1 MTAAIS
7 DSLRY
12 LSFLQFPKL
21 ALREILRHSKAAS
34 RSGGKP
40 KMVGPAAGSTEWRQR
55 TPATRPYFHCLKGVA
70 GASARAD
77 WETGI
82 RRNGTDHRV
91 SQLAEAL
98 RLHAIAAT
106 SVVSLRP
113 ATKQIEHFMRSID
126 LLDWDDLKVFLAV
139 ARTGNL
145 AQTAKL
151 LRVDHSTVSRRVAQL
166 ETALGYGVFE
176 RSRTGFRINDL
187 GERLLARA
195 EVIESEI
202 IGISA
207 DVQDEVSSAAGT
219 VKLATMEGIGSLY
232 LAPRMVHLKAFAPKL
247 KMELITSPQVI
258 HVNRREADLFLSFFK
273 PSGQG
278 LVSQKIGV
286 FKLHLYA
293 HPDYISSKG
302 GAPRSEVELRDYE
315 FITYIEDLIQ
325 VDSVRWLRDVI
336 DDVTSIFNSNSMIAQ
351 MMAAAGGLGV
361 VLLPKFAVH
370 EGSPLV
376 PIMPGTMSTTREI
389 WLNVHQD
396 LQFAPR
402 IKTVVSFLKQQIDKD
417 IRAGAL

>member
-1 MTAAIS
+1 
-7 DSLRY
+7 
-12 LSFLQFPKL
+12 
-21 ALREILRHSKAAS
+21 
-34 RSGGKP
+34 
-40 KMVGPAAGSTEWRQR
+40 
-55 TPATRPYFHCLKGVA
+55 
-70 GASARAD
+70 
-77 WETGI
+77 
-82 RRNGTDHRV
+82 
-91 SQLAEAL
+91 
-98 RLHAIAAT
+98 
-106 SVVSLRP
+106 
-113 ATKQIEHFMRSID
+113 MRSID

-219 VKLATMEGIGSLY
+219 VKLATMEGIASLY

-302 GAPRSEVELRDYE
+302 GAPRSEVELREYE

-336 DDVTSIFNSNSMIAQ
+336 DDATSIFNSNSMIAQ
-351 MMAAAGGLGV
+351 MMAATGGLGV

-376 PIMPGTMSTTREI
+376 PIMTETMSTTREI

-417 IRAGAL
+417 IRAGSL